1 MNFATLPCTVSDPS
15 FCTPVSPR
23 ARTTSDGY
31 RVVTP
36 GSPNNSSPPR
46 PREDSQSL
54 GAASKRP
61 TLLIVDD
68 DVTTTR
74 GFAKVLE
81 FEGYCVFTAFDAE
94 TGLAMIERYA
104 PDAILLDLRIP
115 QADDGLSFLQR
126 MRAHGCGTPVAIVTG
141 DCCMDDHLLRQ
152 LGDLG
157 AEVRFKPLWLE
168 DLLVLVRSLISVNR
182 EPPPQSS

>member
-1 MNFATLPCTVSDPS
+1 MNFATSSPCTVSDPS
-15 FCTPVSPR
+15 FCTNVSPR

-36 GSPNNSSPPR
+36 GPPNNPSPPR
-46 PREDSQSL
+46 PSEDSQSI
-54 GAASKRP
+54 GVASNRP
-61 TLLIVDD
+61 MLLIVDD

-74 GFAKVLE
+74 GFAKILE
-81 FEGYCVFTAFDAE
+81 LAGYCVFTAFDAE
-94 TGLAMIERYA
+94 TGLAVIERYA

-115 QADDGLSFLQR
+115 LADDGLSFLQR

-141 DCCMDDHLLRQ
+141 DYCMDDHLLRQ

-168 DLLVLVRSLISVNR
+168 DLLALVSSLISVNR
-182 EPPPQSS
+182 EPPRSS